1 MRLVPRLQL
10 VAAFSLALTG
20 SVLAQSGPPGGSAA
34 TAPNKNSPIPA
45 SKPIVFY
52 LAKGKPHACGPD
64 CGEWI
69 AAEGSFDSGA
79 AQRLR
84 TLLLRLPRRKPP
96 IFFHSPGGIQAQ
108 AYAVGRLLREHKM
121 TAGVAVTIP
130 TECASTN
137 DKGQACAAL
146 KRSGRQV
153 MAELRPVGAG
163 CASACVY
170 AFIGASVRQ
179 VRPGARLGVHSA
191 KLVQVYRDGRVRNA
205 PKEVLASG
213 RAESLRA
220 DLRRYIGEMGIDVG
234 LSHLIA
240 TVPFEQIRYL
250 SRNEIAAFG
259 IDTHEFEESPWT
271 IVPVP
276 PDRSVLAKFFVEARG
291 STGKEFR
298 TNVVGVS
305 CASANRL
312 SIFYSRGLPS
322 NQTEETRVFD
332 IAVADR
338 KVAFSKDGFVRKIDT
353 FDTGSSF
360 DTRRAL
366 VPLEFFDASA
376 AAGSVEI
383 IEADPTTPTVPARV
397 IKLSTDGLAEG
408 ISTLRR
414 LCSNPA

>member
-1 MRLVPRLQL
+1 
-10 VAAFSLALTG
+10 
-20 SVLAQSGPPGGSAA
+20 
-34 TAPNKNSPIPA
+34 
-45 SKPIVFY
+45 
-52 LAKGKPHACGPD
+52 
-64 CGEWI
+64 
-69 AAEGSFDSGA
+69 
-79 AQRLR
+79 
-84 TLLLRLPRRKPP
+84 
-96 IFFHSPGGIQAQ
+96 
-108 AYAVGRLLREHKM
+108 
-121 TAGVAVTIP
+121 
-130 TECASTN
+130 
-137 DKGQACAAL
+137 
-146 KRSGRQV
+146 
-153 MAELRPVGAG
+153 
-163 CASACVY
+163 
-170 AFIGASVRQ
+170 